1 MKTKLVTAFYTDVGD
16 HPFYGHI
23 EVSRHDRYLHSLRA
37 IANTKEDIICYC
49 NETQYD
55 LLSNYCQKFDLKNVT
70 IKISNLK
77 DYPNA
82 AKMKEIKDKTESYN
96 FYHEIDW
103 NKFYLL
109 EKEYSEEYDYI
120 YWIDVGLSHRGLFL
134 LKYNPLKD
142 QINGMS
148 DNWADYSFTGIFKE
162 ELFKKINDWVGNKL
176 INLTNNLIS
185 HRISDLNDV
194 YKTDYYFNNLTVGG
208 IIGGHTS
215 NLKWFIEEFKKK
227 TDLCLAENS
236 ILNHEL
242 IMAMIQKENEEKY
255 RTYEFDTWYHDDY
268 HLCTPVFD
276 NNIIKGRIHFVHFFE
291 KELGI

>member
-1 MKTKLVTAFYTDVGD
+1 MKTKLVTAFYTDVGG

-23 EVSRHDRYLHSLRA
+23 EVSRHERYLHSLRA
-37 IANTKEDIICYC
+37 IANTKEEIVCYC

-55 LLSNYCQKFDLKNVT
+55 LLFDYCQKFDLTNVE
-70 IKISNLK
+70 IKISNLN

-82 AKMKEIKDKTESYN
+82 QKMKEVKEKTNSYS

-134 LKYNPLKD
+134 LKYNPLRD

-148 DNWADYSFTGIFKE
+148 DNWPDYSFVGIFKKD
-162 ELFKKINDWVGNKL
+162 LFEKINVWVGSKL
-176 INLTNNLIS
+176 LNLGNTLLS
-185 HRISDLNDV
+185 HRIDDLNDV
-194 YKTDYYFNNLTVGG
+194 YKTDYLFDHLTVGG
-208 IIGGHTS
+208 IIGGHVS
-215 NLKWFIEEFKKK
+215 NIKWFIEEFNKKAK
-227 TDLCLAENS
+227 ICLDSDA

-242 IMAMIQKENEEKY
+242 IMSMIQKENNERFK
-255 RTYEFDTWYHDDY
+255 TFAFNTWYHDDY
-268 HLCTPVFD
+268 HKCTPVFD
-276 NNIIKGRIHFVHFFE
+276 NQTIEGRTHFVHFFE
-291 KELGI
+291 KELKI

>member
-1 MKTKLVTAFYTDVGD
+1 MRTKLVTAFYSDVGN

-37 IANTKEDIICYC
+37 IANTGEEIVCYC

-55 LLSNYCQKFDLKNVT
+55 FLVNYCKNLDLKNVE

-82 AKMKEIKDKTESYN
+82 QKMKEIKENKNSYQ

-109 EKEYSEEYDYI
+109 EKEYSEEYSYI

-134 LKYNPLKD
+134 LKYNPLRD
-142 QINGMS
+142 EINGMS
-148 DNWADYSFTGIFKE
+148 NNWADYSFIN
-162 ELFKKINDWVGNKL
+162 LFKQDLFRKINAWVDDKL
-176 INLTNNLIS
+176 INLASTLLS
-185 HRISDLNDV
+185 HRVSDLNDV
-194 YKTDYYFNNLTVGG
+194 YKTDYLFGHLTVGG
-208 IIGGHTS
+208 IIGGHVS
-215 NLKWFIEEFKKK
+215 NLKWFIEEFKNKANS
-227 TDLCLAENS
+227 CLEENA

-242 IMAMIQKENEEKY
+242 IMSMIQKENDVKFK
-255 RTYEFDTWYHDDY
+255 TFAFDTWYHDDY
-268 HLCTPVFD
+268 HQCTPFFD
-276 NNIIKGRIHFVHFFE
+276 NHLIEGRTHFVHFFE
-291 KELGI
+291 KELSI